1 MTIREPDDR
10 ELDALLNGRSDLSTT
25 YRRASVEEPPAHL
38 DAAIRAAARRE
49 AGSRPGKSMARDRW
63 VMPAAAAAVL
73 VVGFSLAV
81 LVRDDPPPLA
91 EKGDIAA
98 AKGLRPVGAS
108 ADAAAPKAT
117 ADRAAQSVAA
127 PAVTSKLQAASA
139 PAGSDGE
146 SRLRDERADRSKGGA
161 VNSVPAPMG
170 TGSLSREL
178 DKDAAPARPR
188 ASGATAAP
196 MTAPAAPAGSP
207 PAAAEPGVPAS
218 VTEAERLHE
227 TNVQKSKSEI
237 RSMETR
243 QSAAEELKLRSEEA
257 AVAPVQRRSDVKP
270 PDSTGN
276 AVAAKKQGTE
286 VPRDPEEWI
295 RDIVKLRQQGKFAEA
310 DRSLEEFRR
319 TYPDYP
325 LPRPNP

>member
-10 ELDALLNGRSDLSTT
+10 ELDALLNRRSDLSAT

-49 AGSRPGKSMARDRW
+49 AGSRPGKSLARDRW

-81 LVRDDPPPLA
+81 LVRDDTPPLA
-91 EKGDIAA
+91 EKSDIAP

-108 ADAAAPKAT
+108 ADAMAPKVT
-117 ADRAAQSVAA
+117 ADRAAPSVAA
-127 PAVTSKLQAASA
+127 PAVTGKLQAASD

-146 SRLRDERADRSKGGA
+146 SRLRDEGSDRSKGAA
-161 VNSVPAPMG
+161 VNSAPAPMA

-178 DKDAAPARPR
+178 DKDAGPARSR
-188 ASGATAAP
+188 ASSPVAGP

-207 PAAAEPGVPAS
+207 PSGAEPGVPAS
-218 VTEAERLHE
+218 VPDAETRHE
-227 TNVQKSKSEI
+227 TNVQKSKSES
-237 RSMETR
+237 RSMEPG
-243 QSAAEELKLRSEEA
+243 QPAADELKLRSEEA

-276 AVAAKKQGTE
+276 AVAAKKQGTG

-295 RDIVKLRQQGKFAEA
+295 EDIVKLRQQGKFAEA

-319 TYPDYP
+319 TYPAYP
-325 LPRPNP
+325 LPRLNP